1 MSTQNK
7 FKTVQEVK
15 EFFKIFV
22 ATEEPRPKEFNI
34 FTLYPA
40 KKDYTAQIKVCNF
53 SDIGVLISSLLAVCN
68 NSLLNQD
75 EDTGIAVARVLE
87 MAKDLIPHQELEL
100 IDSMK
105 DKL

>member
-1 MSTQNK
+1 M
-7 FKTVQEVK
+7 
-15 EFFKIFV
+15 
-22 ATEEPRPKEFNI
+22 
-34 FTLYPA
+34 
-40 KKDYTAQIKVCNF
+40 
-53 SDIGVLISSLLAVCN
+53 LAVCN